1 MVTAKP
7 HRSRHVGI
15 KVMAASASWWRR
27 SRLVTD
33 DNSWIHQTVSDY
45 RQRRESRM
53 ITAEVWQGGQKGF
66 LALLAITVSTA
77 KKGST
82 SNNPSSPPLPWIL
95 SYLHKISSTW
105 PDFGFDMPMISYSP
119 KKRNSPNRQQ
129 PLLCKRKSTFW
140 QYQHQPKAA
149 LPVFNYLQELA
160 SIIAVMKL
168 LAFQRWKGWGRERT
182 GAGLKELPFTK
193 TKKENGTKW

>member
-1 MVTAKP
+1 
-7 HRSRHVGI
+7 
-15 KVMAASASWWRR
+15 
-27 SRLVTD
+27 
-33 DNSWIHQTVSDY
+33 
-45 RQRRESRM
+45 M

-105 PDFGFDMPMISYSP
+105 HDFGFDMPMISDSP

-140 QYQHQPKAA
+140 
-149 LPVFNYLQELA
+149 
-160 SIIAVMKL
+160 
-168 LAFQRWKGWGRERT
+168 
-182 GAGLKELPFTK
+182 
-193 TKKENGTKW
+193 

>member
-45 RQRRESRM
+45 RQRGESRM

-105 PDFGFDMPMISYSP
+105 PDFGFNMSMISYFP

-129 PLLCKRKSTFW
+129 PPSESLLSGSTNTN
-140 QYQHQPKAA
+140 QRLH
-149 LPVFNYLQELA
+149 YLS
-160 SIIAVMKL
+160 SIISKNWLQLSPSWNYWHFNVGKVE
-168 LAFQRWKGWGRERT
+168 GGREQVQGWRYCP
-182 GAGLKELPFTK
+182 LQRQRRKMEQNDK
-193 TKKENGTKW
+193 